1 MVGTILHMDALLER
15 LMPKDWDAKAI
26 AKGDIIKEPLRSYY
40 NPTKKKKYGTPWHAF
55 RYRAHDED
63 FKNILWPAKWTKARL
78 QLERQRYVAS
88 GNPEGY
94 AQEYLNYPIDDSY
107 AYFRKQDMLPMAPEA
122 LGTSKKYYVGVDLA
136 ISEKSRADYSVFV
149 VGGMDSQGTL
159 HIVDVVRDRLDAY
172 GIVETLFALNKRYKP
187 EMFAIESSMISKSI
201 GPIINDTMMKRGE
214 FFSITEM
221 NPTAD
226 KETRARS
233 IQARSRAGGIRYNKE
248 AEWYSDLEM
257 EMVQFPKSRHDD
269 QVDAI
274 AWLGLIIDRMIEAP
288 TAEEE
293 QEDAYQEAFEMYEM
307 DSDDGR
313 SMITG
318 Y

>member
-1 MVGTILHMDALLER
+1 
-15 LMPKDWDAKAI
+15 
-26 AKGDIIKEPLRSYY
+26 
-40 NPTKKKKYGTPWHAF
+40 
-55 RYRAHDED
+55 
-63 FKNILWPAKWTKARL
+63 
-78 QLERQRYVAS
+78 
-88 GNPEGY
+88 
-94 AQEYLNYPIDDSY
+94 
-107 AYFRKQDMLPMAPEA
+107 
-122 LGTSKKYYVGVDLA
+122 
-136 ISEKSRADYSVFV
+136 
-149 VGGMDSQGTL
+149 
-159 HIVDVVRDRLDAY
+159 
-172 GIVETLFALNKRYKP
+172 
-187 EMFAIESSMISKSI
+187 MFAIESSMISKSI

-288 TAEEE
+288 TPEEE
-293 QEDAYQEAFEMYEM
+293 QEDAYQEAFELYEM

-313 SMITG
+313 SSITG